1 MTRCLRYLTYIP
13 GRSRR
18 RSTNSVGNVASLS
31 RTQCKSSEQSPFVS
45 PSGLG
50 SAAAVDN
57 WVQGRFLLVAQNLP
71 LLPVPFVSGGISGML
86 VGLYRHMQ
94 LVTDGVYSH
103 MYLIGSSGR
112 AVFRMVPRSR
122 QTRRAREV
130 PAHRVRTGYRRSRQ
144 APDTAKPGAF
154 GVLAEAEVTNARR
167 S

>member
-1 MTRCLRYLTYIP
+1 M
-13 GRSRR
+13 
-18 RSTNSVGNVASLS
+18 
-31 RTQCKSSEQSPFVS
+31 S

-57 WVQGRFLLVAQNLP
+57 WVQGRFLLVAQDLP

-103 MYLIGSSGR
+103 MYLIGCSGS
-112 AVFRMVPRSR
+112 AVFRTGSRSR

-144 APDTAKPGAF
+144 TPVTAKLGAF